1 MMYSLKLRHKINGA
15 ILITFLI
22 IAVIFTSIQL
32 PFQKKRFEDV
42 LEKIVVIIETLVKRD
57 EESLGN
63 AIFEIRLRDI
73 KLRLK
78 EMLEVKG
85 ILSISIFDIN
95 GKLLLSDGTYLITT
109 DMAINT
115 QEIAK
120 KKTHIKQIEI
130 NKESALLYIKEI
142 QVMGQRI
149 GFIQIYYSLIVLE
162 QEQRVSFLIFSG
174 LLISIFVVMLIL
186 LNFILARTIIS
197 PITYLKDAAFLI
209 AQGRLDEK
217 IDIQRKDEL
226 GELANSFVNMR
237 DAIRKKID
245 DLHVLNSIIE
255 EKNVALKKHDKLK
268 DEFLAN
274 TSHELRTPLNGIIG
288 IAESLIDGA
297 TGQLSTETNINLSM
311 IVLSGKR
318 LSNLI
323 NDILDFS
330 RLKNKELTIKQRAVD
345 IRQIVEVVIT
355 ISKPLLSGKHLLL
368 KNEIPYDTPFV
379 IGDENRLQQI
389 LHNLIGNA
397 IKFTEQGEVLVKA
410 TEKEN
415 MVEISVADTGLGI
428 PKDKEEEIFKPFEQ
442 SDGSI
447 EREYGGTGLG
457 LSITKSLVELHG
469 GKIWVQSDLGKGA
482 CFYFTLPIAMSLPD
496 EKTDTGEKN
505 GLVNLDLPEEQN
517 SIQLINLRLFHEPEQ
532 IINLNDQREIV
543 PSYNL
548 QGIKVLIVDDEPV
561 NLQVLQNNLM
571 LAGTEVTSVFS
582 GNEAIEKLIRINPD
596 IILLD
601 VMMPKLNGY
610 ETAKHI
616 RSFFSK
622 EELPIIFL
630 TAKNQVNDLVDGFFV
645 GGNDYIT
652 KPISKNELL
661 TRIDFHVSLS
671 NSRKELKKTEEK
683 YRLIFENAIEGIF
696 QATSYGTITNAN
708 PAFSKILGYDSFKEM
723 MDSSITNLKE
733 HIFVSYSEYE
743 KWINILEQKILI
755 IGFETNVKKKD
766 GKTIFISISARGMYD
781 EKGSLIAYEGSILDI
796 TEKKEREK
804 AEIDREA
811 AEAANKAKSEFLANM
826 SHEIRTPM
834 NAIIGFSG
842 LVLKT
847 ELTPKQHDYIVKVES
862 SARNLLG
869 LINDILDFSKI
880 EAGKLEME
888 NIDFKLDDVMDTV
901 ANIVSIK
908 ASEKDIEFIST
919 IENDV
924 PLSLIGDPLRLGQI
938 LINLCNNAVKFTR
951 SGHVLLK
958 TELMKKD
965 DSLFQLKF
973 SVSDTGIGI
982 TDEQITKLFSAF
994 SQADNSITRR
1004 FGGTGLGLTIS
1015 KNLVE
1020 RMGGEISVSSK
1031 IGKGSTFSFTANFS
1045 HNPMLQKK
1053 DRHRAILDSGIFASP
1068 VENMDMIRNAR
1079 VLIVDDNILN
1089 QQVAAEILIGG
1100 GVIVEIAN
1108 NGKEAVDAIN
1118 RNQYQINTE
1127 HSSINQKKSPIGI
1140 NGKDDVINKKQYDL
1154 VLMDVQMP
1162 VMGGYEAVSLIRVD
1176 KNFRDLPIIAMTAHA
1191 TIGAKEDCIAAG
1203 MNDYIS
1209 KPIDPEQLYKVL
1221 VKWIKPG
1228 IGELTE
1234 EIKIN
1239 GKSSEN
1245 KNFNVNVELPE
1256 TVDLPE
1262 TSAGINIKTGLQR
1275 INGNRR
1281 LYKQMLFDFAK
1292 KYSDLTDEIRTKIV
1306 ENNLSEA
1313 NRIAHTV
1320 KGAAG
1325 NLSIDSVQSA
1335 AFKLEKATK
1344 ERIPEFNYNK
1354 LLSDLEQSLKP
1365 VIEYIKSL
1373 PKDSVQS
1380 TLSQN
1385 IKTDYRETRIAL
1397 MKMAQLLKASNSD
1410 AENYL
1415 DELQNLK
1422 GSGFDEELQLI
1433 EEFMSNFDFENAQK
1447 PLQRILG
1454 ELEGSRLH
1462 E

>member
-1 MMYSLKLRHKINGA
+1 
-15 ILITFLI
+15 
-22 IAVIFTSIQL
+22 
-32 PFQKKRFEDV
+32 
-42 LEKIVVIIETLVKRD
+42 
-57 EESLGN
+57 EEGLGN
-63 AIFEIRLRDI
+63 AIFEIRFRDI

-120 KKTHIKQIEI
+120 KKTHIKQIEV

-149 GFIQIYYSLIVLE
+149 GFIKIYYSLIALE

-217 IDIQRKDEL
+217 INIKRKDEL

-255 EKNVALKKHDKLK
+255 EKNVALTKHDKLK

-330 RLKNKELTIKQRAVD
+330 KLKNKELTIKQRAVD

-379 IGDENRLQQI
+379 LGDENRLQQI

-415 MVEISVADTGLGI
+415 MVVISVADTGLGI

-469 GKIWVQSDLGKGA
+469 GKIWVQSDLGQGA

-505 GLVNLDLPEEQN
+505 GLVNLDTPEEQN
-517 SIQLINLRLFHEPEQ
+517 SRQLINLRLFHEPEQ
-532 IINLNDQREIV
+532 LISLNDQREIV
-543 PSYNL
+543 ASYNL

-571 LAGTEVTSVFS
+571 LAGTEVTSAFS

-610 ETAKHI
+610 ETARHI
-616 RSFFSK
+616 RSIFSK

-630 TAKNQVNDLVDGFFV
+630 TAKNQVSDLVDGFFV

-661 TRIDFHVSLS
+661 TRIDFHVNLS

-696 QATSYGTITNAN
+696 QATSDGTITNAN

-766 GKTIFISISARGMYD
+766 GKNIFISISARGMYD

-834 NAIIGFSG
+834 NAIVNMTRLLSDT
-842 LVLKT
+842 LLDEEQQDYVET
-847 ELTPKQHDYIVKVES
+847 AMTSSEL
-862 SARNLLG
+862 LLS

-880 EAGKLEME
+880 EAGKLELE
-888 NIDFKLDDVMDTV
+888 NINFDLRD
-901 ANIVSIK
+901 IVQSVEKIIKSSAEEKGLSI
-908 ASEKDIEFIST
+908 IYT
-919 IENDV
+919 IDSAV
-924 PLSLIGDPLRLGQI
+924 HHYLVGDSMRIRQI
-938 LINLCNNAVKFTR
+938 LLNFLNNAVKFTHKGGIIVR
-951 SGHVLLK
+951 ISLK
-958 TELMKKD
+958 NDASPEHANDTHTTV
-965 DSLFQLKF
+965 KF
-973 SVSDTGIGI
+973 EITDTGIGI
-982 TDEQITKLFSAF
+982 PDDRLNLLFKSF
-994 SQADNSITRR
+994 SQVDASTSRR
-1004 FGGTGLGLTIS
+1004 YGGTGLGLKIS
-1015 KNLVE
+1015 KQLAE
-1020 RMGGEISVSSK
+1020 LMGGEVGVESEE
-1031 IGKGSTFSFTANFS
+1031 GKGSTFWFTALLKQCTEPDVMDSEDDSVSSSNVSGTNDKIPFS
-1045 HNPMLQKK
+1045 SLNILVAEDNIPNQKVAL
-1053 DRHRAILDSGIFASP
+1053 AILKTFG
-1068 VENMDMIRNAR
+1068 
-1079 VLIVDDNILN
+1079 L
-1089 QQVAAEILIGG
+1089 AAD
-1100 GVIVEIAN
+1100 IAN
-1108 NGKEAVDAIN
+1108 NGKEAVEAL
-1118 RNQYQINTE
+1118 RL
-1127 HSSINQKKSPIGI
+1127 
-1140 NGKDDVINKKQYDL
+1140 KDYHL
-1154 VLMDVQMP
+1154 VLMDMQMP
-1162 VMGGYEAVSLIRVD
+1162 EMDGIEATRIIRNHDSGVV
-1176 KNFRDLPIIAMTAHA
+1176 NPQIPIIAMTAN
-1191 TIGAKEDCIAAG
+1191 TTKEDQQKCLDAG
-1203 MNDYIS
+1203 MNDFIS
-1209 KPIDPEQLYKVL
+1209 KPVETDQLVEAIRKQVDVRSPEAIGKMVSKVKDEASDVIKKVFNREAFLNRIGGSEELLKKIIPTLRESLFEEISKLKSASDRKDAGNMRLHAHTIKGTCANFSAERLSDIAFRIEESTKEGLIDTAASLIENVEQEAMELKSVLSEMFPDIFKTIDEPEISSNYPPENEIIFPPDAELKTLYELAMFGKVL
-1221 VKWIKPG
+1221 QIEKFITQLKAIDVRYTGFADKV
-1228 IGELTE
+1228 
-1234 EIKIN
+1234 
-1239 GKSSEN
+1239 SSM
-1245 KNFNVNVELPE
+1245 
-1256 TVDLPE
+1256 
-1262 TSAGINIKTGLQR
+1262 A
-1275 INGNRR
+1275 
-1281 LYKQMLFDFAK
+1281 
-1292 KYSDLTDEIRTKIV
+1292 
-1306 ENNLSEA
+1306 
-1313 NRIAHTV
+1313 
-1320 KGAAG
+1320 
-1325 NLSIDSVQSA
+1325 A
-1335 AFKLEKATK
+1335 AFK
-1344 ERIPEFNYNK
+1344 
-1354 LLSDLEQSLKP
+1354 
-1365 VIEYIKSL
+1365 
-1373 PKDSVQS
+1373 
-1380 TLSQN
+1380 
-1385 IKTDYRETRIAL
+1385 
-1397 MKMAQLLKASNSD
+1397 
-1410 AENYL
+1410 
-1415 DELQNLK
+1415 
-1422 GSGFDEELQLI
+1422 DEEI
-1433 EEFMSNFDFENAQK
+1433 A
-1447 PLQRILG
+1447 
-1454 ELEGSRLH
+1454 RLMQSH
-1462 E
+1462 LDMDK